1 MQMMCHA
8 NNLERDLVAAVR
20 ERDNAISDK
29 KQADTDTIRAL
40 HERNEAREQLE
51 REIDE
56 ARKEADEWKTKAK
69 SWRKS
74 KGAYHDLYKLM
85 REQRDRLAQA
95 LREILERND
104 YGSSDIAQH
113 ALKELKGDPEI

>member
-1 MQMMCHA
+1 MLGDQ
-8 NNLERDLVAAVR
+8 
-20 ERDNAISDK
+20 
-29 KQADTDTIRAL
+29 
-40 HERNEAREQLE
+40 HERELAS
-51 REIDE
+51 
-56 ARKEADEWKTKAK
+56 AKKEADEWKTKAK

-74 KGAYHDLYKLM
+74 KGVYHDLYKLM
-85 REQRDRLAQA
+85 QEQRDRLAQA